1 VTVDSGPAPSP
12 DPDAG
17 EAADRQELE
26 AERDFLLRSI
36 RDLRSEREA
45 GEIEEADF
53 VALNDSYTA
62 RAGRVLRHLQALD
75 GTGPT
80 GAAADTTDPTAV
92 AVDPDTGPADAAES
106 AGAPES
112 AGAGR
117 PPLRRRLAR
126 RRGMVVA
133 VGLVLLGA
141 GAGLLVF
148 GSTGS
153 RQVGQ
158 TVSGSVPLSPA
169 QELSAAQR
177 AMATGDDVTA
187 LELFQAVL
195 HVEPNQPEA
204 LAYSGWLLREAGDAQ
219 ANTKLV
225 AQGIVA
231 EEAAV
236 AADPQYP
243 DARYFLGVMLLDEA
257 HDPAGAVSEFQAY
270 LALHPPARDVKAVE
284 PVLARAEAD
293 AAKSAPSSGGTATP

>member
-1 VTVDSGPAPSP
+1 MTTDPGSDPGPA
-12 DPDAG
+12 
-17 EAADRQELE
+17 ERQDLE

-36 RDLRSEREA
+36 RDLRAEREA

-53 VALNDSYTA
+53 AALNDSYTA
-62 RAGRVLRHLQALD
+62 RAGRVLRRLQVLD
-75 GTGPT
+75 GEP
-80 GAAADTTDPTAV
+80 AAAPHTTDTTDTTETTETTDTAMS
-92 AVDPDTGPADAAES
+92 PD
-106 AGAPES
+106 
-112 AGAGR
+112 AGAGADTADPAGPGAEPSPWR
-117 PPLRRRLAR
+117 GRLAR
-126 RRGMVVA
+126 RRGVVVA
-133 VGLVLLGA
+133 VGLVLLGI
-141 GAGLLVF
+141 GAGLLVD
-148 GSTGS
+148 GSTSS

-158 TVSGSVPLSPA
+158 TASGSVPLAPA

-177 AMATGDDVTA
+177 AIATGDDVTA

-204 LAYSGWLLREAGDAQ
+204 LAYSGWLLRQAGDAQ

-284 PVLARAEAD
+284 PVLARAKAEA
-293 AAKSAPSSGGTATP
+293 AQSSSPSPSSGTASP

>member
-1 VTVDSGPAPSP
+1 MTVDSGPAPSR
-12 DPDAG
+12 DPGALVAAG
-17 EAADRQELE
+17 RQELE

-53 VALNDSYTA
+53 VALSDNYTA
-62 RAGRVLRHLQALD
+62 RAGGVLRRLQALGD
-75 GTGPT
+75 DD
-80 GAAADTTDPTAV
+80 A
-92 AVDPDTGPADAAES
+92 PDIPGS
-106 AGAPES
+106 AGADIPGI
-112 AGAGR
+112 GAVR
-117 PPLRRRLAR
+117 LSLRRRLAR
-126 RRGMVVA
+126 RRWVVVA
-133 VGLVLLGA
+133 LGLVLLGV
-141 GAGLLVF
+141 GSGLLVY

-158 TVSGSVPLSPA
+158 SVSGSVPLSPA

-204 LAYSGWLLREAGDAQ
+204 LAYAGWLLREAGDAQ
-219 ANTKLV
+219 TNTRLV
-225 AQGIVA
+225 AQGMVA

-236 AADPQYP
+236 QADPQYP

-270 LALHPPARDVKAVE
+270 LALHPSARDVKAVQ
-284 PVLARAEAD
+284 PVLARAKAEA
-293 AAKSAPSSGGTATP
+293 AQSPPSPRGTAAP

>member
-1 VTVDSGPAPSP
+1 VTTDPGSDPGPA
-12 DPDAG
+12 
-17 EAADRQELE
+17 ERQDLE
-26 AERDFLLRSI
+26 VERDYLLRSI
-36 RDLRSEREA
+36 RDLQSEREA

-53 VALNDSYTA
+53 AALNDSYTA
-62 RAGRVLRHLQALD
+62 RAGRVLRRLQSLD
-75 GTGPT
+75 GEPAAP
-80 GAAADTTDPTAV
+80 GAAAPDTTDTTDMAV
-92 AVDPDTGPADAAES
+92 RLD
-106 AGAPES
+106 AGADTADL
-112 AGAGR
+112 AGPGAER
-117 PPLRRRLAR
+117 SPLRRRLVR
-126 RRGMVVA
+126 RRGVVVA
-133 VGLVLLGA
+133 AGLVLLGI
-141 GAGLLVF
+141 GTGLLVY
-148 GSTGS
+148 GSTSS

-158 TVSGSVPLSPA
+158 TASGSVPLAPA
-169 QELSAAQR
+169 QELLAAQR
-177 AMATGDDVTA
+177 AIATGDDVTG

-204 LAYSGWLLREAGDAQ
+204 LAYSGWLLRQAGDAQ

-284 PVLARAEAD
+284 PVLARAKAEA
-293 AAKSAPSSGGTATP
+293 AQSSSPSPSSGTASP